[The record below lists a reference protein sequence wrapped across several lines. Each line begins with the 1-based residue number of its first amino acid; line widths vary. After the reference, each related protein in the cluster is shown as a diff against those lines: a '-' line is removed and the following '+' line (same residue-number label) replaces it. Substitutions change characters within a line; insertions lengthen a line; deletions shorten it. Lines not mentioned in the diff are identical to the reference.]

1 MNPSFHSHTNG
12 EPSEGSNLER
22 MVENLNQSNQKL
34 LQTIEKLK
42 AENSKLQLFINI
54 AAHELRTPVMPI
66 VGYAEILQEEIG
78 ERKEI
83 KGIIYNA
90 KRLDQL
96 AGNILEGAK
105 IENQTLQLRKEQFNL
120 KDILIDIIDDYDN
133 LLAVK
138 GRKDVKLRY
147 EPKDIFLVADK
158 VRVGRVISNLLNNA
172 IKFTAKGKITLN
184 TEDIEQNELNNRE
197 TKLERKNEQQSREI
211 QVSIKDTGT
220 GLSPATLPKLFS
232 KFVSTDSGDTGLG
245 LFVSKNI
252 VEAHGG
258 KIQAQNNDDGKGA
271 TFSFI
276 IPKAATS

>member
-1 MNPSFHSHTNG
+1 
-12 EPSEGSNLER
+12 
-22 MVENLNQSNQKL
+22 MVENPNQSNQQL

-105 IENQTLQLRKEQFNL
+105 IENQTLQLSKEQFNL
-120 KDILIDIIDDYDN
+120 KDIITDIIDDYDN

-147 EPKDIFLVADK
+147 EPKDILLVADK

-197 TKLERKNEQQSREI
+197 TKLEQKNEQQSREI

-220 GLSPATLPKLFS
+220 GLSPAILPKLFS
-232 KFVSTDSGDTGLG
+232 KFVSTDSGGTGLG

-258 KIQAQNNDDGKGA
+258 RIWAENNADGKGA
-271 TFSFI
+271 TFSFV
-276 IPKAATS
+276 IPKAANS